1 MDIVY
6 SADSEE
12 LIKRCSEEL
21 KKLESV
27 KAPEWALYVKTGAG
41 NERPPNNP
49 DWWYVRCA
57 SLLRKIYFYGPIG
70 VSKLRR
76 YYGNRKNRGDAP
88 EKFYKSG
95 GSHIRMML
103 QQLEKEG
110 LIEQSKKGIHKG
122 RIVTRKGHDFLRK
135 ISKEIEKEKKEKKP
149 KEEKPE
155 PKKKEIKE
163 AKSEKKDNKDK
174 ANKDS
179 TNVKKT
185 SKSSKKKKEVKKE

>member
-12 LIKRCSEEL
+12 FIKRCSEEL
-21 KKLESV
+21 KKFESI

-41 NERPPNNP
+41 NERPPSNP
-49 DWWYVRCA
+49 DWWYIRCA
-57 SLLRKIYFYGPIG
+57 SVLRKIYFYGPIG

-76 YYGNRKNRGDAP
+76 YYGNRKNRGHAP

-95 GSHIRMML
+95 GSHIRIML

-110 LIEQSKKGIHKG
+110 LIEQVKTGVHKG
-122 RIVTRKGHDFLRK
+122 RVITSKGHVFLRK
-135 ISKEIEKEKKEKKP
+135 ISKDVEKEKKEKKP
-149 KEEKPE
+149 KEEKSKTE
-155 PKKKEIKE
+155 TKE

-174 ANKDS
+174 AKKDS
-179 TNVKKT
+179 TKVKKEST
-185 SKSSKKKKEVKKE
+185 SSKKTKKEVKKE

>member
-12 LIKRCSEEL
+12 FIKRCSEEL
-21 KKLESV
+21 KKLDSV

-49 DWWYVRCA
+49 DWWYIRCA
-57 SLLRKIYFYGPIG
+57 SVLRKIYFYGPIG

-76 YYGNRKNRGDAP
+76 YYGNRKNRGNAP

-95 GSHIRMML
+95 GSHIRTML

-110 LIEQSKKGIHKG
+110 LIEQVKTGIHKG
-122 RIVTRKGHDFLRK
+122 RVISSNGQVFLRK
-135 ISKEIEKEKKEKKP
+135 ISKEIEKEKKDKKP
-149 KEEKPE
+149 KEEKL
-155 PKKKEIKE
+155 KTTKKET
-163 AKSEKKDNKDK
+163 KSEKKDNKNK
-174 ANKDS
+174 AKKDS
-179 TNVKKT
+179 TKVKKT
-185 SKSSKKKKEVKKE
+185 SKSSTKKKEVKKE

>member
-6 SADSEE
+6 STDSEE
-12 LIKRCSEEL
+12 FIKRCSEEL
-21 KKLESV
+21 KKLESI

-49 DWWYVRCA
+49 EWWYVRCA
-57 SLLRKIYFYGPIG
+57 SVLRKIYFYGPIG

-122 RIVTRKGHDFLRK
+122 RIVTRKGQDFLRK

-149 KEEKPE
+149 MEEKPE
-155 PKKKEIKE
+155 PKNKEIKE
-163 AKSEKKDNKDK
+163 TKSEKKDKK
-174 ANKDS
+174 KTEADS
-179 TNVKKT
+179 TKVKKE